1 MKMTE
6 LQVNFHKDLVMRG
19 FTESTIK
26 NYLLVAGEFEKFVSL
41 PPTLFEEKHAVDF
54 LYDCI
59 INRKLKE
66 DTVNYKNSIIK
77 LLFVI
82 TLDKEWN
89 NLRVPRMKRRK
100 TLPIVLS
107 KSEVKEFLNC
117 IDDIRYRTIFSI
129 IYSGGLRLSEVR
141 NLKVSDIDSKAM
153 KIIVRDGKG
162 KKDRHTLLALN
173 TLMLLREY
181 WKIYKPKDYLFLG
194 KDGVKP
200 LGVRA
205 IQLAFTKYLAKTAI
219 QKKAHVHTLRHAF
232 ATHLLDAGTDI
243 IYIQRLMGHSSITS
257 TTIYLHLRDYKV
269 LKIKSP
275 ADLLDD

>member
-6 LQVNFHKDLVMRG
+6 LQANFHKDLIMRG

-41 PPTLFEEKHAVDF
+41 PPTLFEEKHAIDF

-89 NLRVPRMKRRK
+89 NLRVPRMKRRR

-205 IQLAFTKYLAKTAI
+205 IQLAFTKYLAKTTI
-219 QKKAHVHTLRHAF
+219 QRNAHVHTLRHAF

-243 IYIQRLMGHSSITS
+243 IYIQRLMGHASITS

>member
-6 LQVNFHKDLVMRG
+6 LQANFRKDLIMRG

-77 LLFVI
+77 LLFVV
-82 TLDKEWN
+82 TLNKEWN
-89 NLRVPRMKRRK
+89 NLKVPRMKRRK

-107 KSEVKEFLNC
+107 KSEVKEFLDS
-117 IDDIRYRTIFSI
+117 IDDLRYKTIFSI
-129 IYSGGLRLSEVR
+129 IYSGGLRLNEVR
-141 NLKVSDIDSKAM
+141 NLKVTDIDSNAM

-162 KKDRHTLLALN
+162 KKDRHTLLARN

-181 WKIYKPKDYLFLG
+181 WKTYKPKDYLFLG
-194 KDGVKP
+194 KDGIKP
-200 LGVRA
+200 LGLRA
-205 IQLAFTKYLAKTAI
+205 IQLAFTKYLAKTKI

>member
-6 LQVNFHKDLVMRG
+6 LQANFHKDLIMRG

-41 PPTLFEEKHAVDF
+41 PPTLFEEKHAIDF

-89 NLRVPRMKRRK
+89 NLRVPRMKRRR

-205 IQLAFTKYLAKTAI
+205 IQLAFTKYLAKTTI
-219 QKKAHVHTLRHAF
+219 QRNAHVHTLRHAF

>member
-6 LQVNFHKDLVMRG
+6 LQVNFHKDLIMRG
-19 FTESTIK
+19 FTQSTIK
-26 NYLLVAGEFEKFVSL
+26 NYLLVAGEFEKFVDLS
-41 PPTLFEEKHAVDF
+41 PELFEEKHAVNF

-59 INRKLKE
+59 TNRKLKE

-77 LLFVI
+77 LLFVV
-82 TLDKEWN
+82 TLNKEWN
-89 NLRVPRMKRRK
+89 YLRVPRMKKRK
-100 TLPIVLS
+100 TLPVVMS
-107 KSEVKEFLNC
+107 KSEVKEFLNS
-117 IDDIRYRTIFSI
+117 IDDLRYRTIFSV
-129 IYSGGLRLSEVR
+129 IYSGGLRLSEVSK
-141 NLKVSDIDSKAM
+141 LKVADIDSNDM

-173 TLMLLREY
+173 TLMILREY
-181 WKIYKPKDYLFLG
+181 WKVYKPNDYLFRG
-194 KDGVKP
+194 KDGVNP

-205 IQLAFTKYLAKTAI
+205 IQLAFTKYLAKTKI
-219 QKKAHVHTLRHAF
+219 LKKAHVHTLRHAF

-269 LKIKSP
+269 LEIKSP

>member
-41 PPTLFEEKHAVDF
+41 PPSLFEEKHAVDF

-59 INRKLKE
+59 TNRKLKE

-82 TLDKEWN
+82 TLNKEWN

-141 NLKVSDIDSKAM
+141 NLKVSDIDSNAM

-205 IQLAFTKYLAKTAI
+205 IQLAFTKYLAETTI

-257 TTIYLHLRDYKV
+257 TTIYLHLRDYRV
-269 LKIKSP
+269 LEIKSP

>member
-77 LLFVI
+77 LLFVV
-82 TLDKEWN
+82 TLNKEWN
-89 NLRVPRMKRRK
+89 NLKVPRMKRRK

-107 KSEVKEFLNC
+107 KSEVKEFLDS
-117 IDDIRYRTIFSI
+117 IDDLRYKTIFSI
-129 IYSGGLRLSEVR
+129 IYSGGLRLNEVR
-141 NLKVSDIDSKAM
+141 NLKVTDIDSNAM

-162 KKDRHTLLALN
+162 KKDRHTLLARN

-181 WKIYKPKDYLFLG
+181 WKTYKPKDYLFLG
-194 KDGVKP
+194 KDGIKP
-200 LGVRA
+200 LGLRA
-205 IQLAFTKYLAKTAI
+205 IQLAFAKYLAKTKI